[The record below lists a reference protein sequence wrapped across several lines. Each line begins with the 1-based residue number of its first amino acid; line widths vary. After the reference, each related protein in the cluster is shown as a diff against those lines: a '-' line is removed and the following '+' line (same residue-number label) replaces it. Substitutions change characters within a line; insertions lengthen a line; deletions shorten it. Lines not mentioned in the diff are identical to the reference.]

1 MPKKFKYDKSELK
14 VIENLIR
21 KGYGLLS
28 IVGSKYVFFSKNI
41 DNLLAQPV
49 YYILSVFNY

>member
-21 KGYGLLS
+21 KVYGLLS
-28 IVGSKYVFFSKNI
+28 IVGSKCVFFAKNI

-49 YYILSVFNY
+49 YYILSVQFA